1 MRYAALISYDGTEF
15 AGWQRQKNAVSVQE
29 ILENALKTAFHKEIT
44 VTASGRTDA
53 GVHAEGQVCH
63 FDADLTLPADKFPEA
78 VNRFLPDG
86 VSLLKSAAAKDG
98 FDANRTAKRKTY
110 RYSFYVY
117 PQKMPPK
124 ERYSLRL
131 DAAPPIGKLC
141 RAAAMMEGEHDFK
154 AFCAANS
161 SVKTT
166 VRTVYEARAEE
177 KESVFAGE
185 KIREI
190 DFYVTGNGFLY
201 NMVRTMAGE
210 LLALAEGR
218 RTEESLRLAFETG
231 NRNLLDK
238 TMPAKGLTLVSV
250 DYGYDLFG
258 KEK

>member
-1 MRYAALISYDGTEF
+1 
-15 AGWQRQKNAVSVQE
+15 
-29 ILENALKTAFHKEIT
+29 
-44 VTASGRTDA
+44 
-53 GVHAEGQVCH
+53 
-63 FDADLTLPADKFPEA
+63 
-78 VNRFLPDG
+78 
-86 VSLLKSAAAKDG
+86 
-98 FDANRTAKRKTY
+98 
-110 RYSFYVY
+110 
-117 PQKMPPK
+117 
-124 ERYSLRL
+124 
-131 DAAPPIGKLC
+131 
-141 RAAAMMEGEHDFK
+141 MEGEHDFK

>member
-29 ILENALKTAFHKEIT
+29 VLENALKTAFHKEIT

-117 PQKMPPK
+117 PQKLPLI

-131 DAAPPIGKLC
+131 DAVPSIGKLC

-185 KIREI
+185 KVREI